1 MPLAYSKSW
10 SAVAMAVACT
20 LQVAQ
25 VLLTLP
31 YSFAQLGFVSGVV
44 FQIFYGVVGCWSCYM
59 ITSLYVEYRTRK
71 EREGVIFK
79 NHVIQVHCT
88 FRLLYSNFIAADQT
102 PSYICTNIRILA
114 QFVEKIWTLYIY
126 VVRWLSQKT
135 CFWFSSIKVQI
146 YPCGAYTEDCT
157 RLCCWIC

>member
-1 MPLAYSKSW
+1 VYEIHCVHAHPFSVQEELK
-10 SAVAMAVACT
+10 AVACT

-88 FRLLYSNFIAADQT
+88 FRLFYSNFIAADQT
-102 PSYICTNIRILA
+102 PSYICTTIRILA
-114 QFVEKIWTLYIY
+114 QFVEKI
-126 VVRWLSQKT
+126 
-135 CFWFSSIKVQI
+135 
-146 YPCGAYTEDCT
+146 
-157 RLCCWIC
+157 